1 MASTTF
7 LQPTAPRLRGGGII
21 RRNGLTLLKRVSIV
35 NAHQDG
41 SEVDE
46 NMIVL
51 RMRIKKIK
59 VLESGGGG
67 GEGAAPP
74 SSDWSEWE
82 KKVFT
87 HYHEGV
93 FDYMEMLQGC
103 LMNTRPSVALG
114 MMTLIAMSL
123 PLSSSVVMMNVLK
136 LAKGLLAGCHV
147 CIDID
152 F

>member
-1 MASTTF
+1 M
-7 LQPTAPRLRGGGII
+7 
-21 RRNGLTLLKRVSIV
+21 
-35 NAHQDG
+35 NAQQG
-41 SEVDE
+41 ESERKSVDE

-51 RMRIKKIK
+51 RMRIKKMK
-59 VLESGGGG
+59 VIEGGGG
-67 GEGAAPP
+67 NNDVVAP
-74 SSDWSEWE
+74 SSEWKEWE
-82 KKVFT
+82 RRVFT

-93 FDYMEMLQGC
+93 CDSVEMLQSY

-114 MMTLIAMSL
+114 MLALIAMSV
-123 PLSSSVVMMNVLK
+123 PFSSSVVLANALK